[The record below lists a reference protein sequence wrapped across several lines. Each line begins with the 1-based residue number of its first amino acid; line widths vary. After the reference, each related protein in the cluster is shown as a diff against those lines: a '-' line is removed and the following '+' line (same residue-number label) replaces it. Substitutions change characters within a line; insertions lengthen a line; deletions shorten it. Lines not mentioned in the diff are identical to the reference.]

1 MERTFTVGLSL
12 ASLKQKIGCQC
23 AWVDVTNMATLPPIV
38 NPMKNADLDAL
49 IEEKIGD
56 FESQF
61 GGYVKDVSRGADV
74 VKMTMVI
81 EGERNTNW
89 TKLAHLIEEY
99 VMWRALVELYAPQ
112 SQAKHVQEWCVA
124 ESQRVE
130 SRLKQALCVN

>member
-112 SQAKHVQEWCVA
+112 SQAKHVQEWCVDESKRA
-124 ESQRVE
+124 ESRM
-130 SRLKQALCVN
+130 KQVLCVN